1 MKIALKLPGIFLMMM
16 LMLTSTFA
24 VAGPD
29 GNCTKGPWVVVA
41 QSDVLSHDGKLKLN
55 AKVVQFE
62 SICYAWP
69 QMVHQ
74 LLVDV
79 TRTDGVRE
87 IIFLESQYIA
97 SDDQGNILD
106 THDGSI
112 ATSDYR
118 TYEDND
124 ISNIEVL
131 VPGFD
136 PLKLN
141 F

>member
-1 MKIALKLPGIFLMMM
+1 MKITLKLPGIFLMMM

-29 GNCTKGPWVVVA
+29 GQCTGPWVVVA

-62 SICYAWP
+62 LNCLAP
-69 QMVHQ
+69 PRTVHQ
-74 LLVDV
+74 LLVNV
-79 TRTDGVRE
+79 TRADGVFE
-87 IIFLESQYIA
+87 ILFFESQYIA
-97 SDDQGNILD
+97 YDDQGNIVQTD
-106 THDGSI
+106 DGSI
-112 ATSDYR
+112 AISDYQ

-124 ISNIEVL
+124 ISSVEVL
-131 VPGFD
+131 VQGFD
-136 PLKLN
+136 TLKLT